1 MDVSEFYEMLICSVK
16 IQVQTIISSLYN
28 TQNMNK
34 RFLSVFVICM
44 AVVCVA
50 FAGCTSSETP
60 AGGDQGGTE
69 EKTVY
74 TVGID
79 AAYPPF
85 SGIDSSGE
93 ATGFDVESMKWI
105 AENQGMDVEFEAI
118 AWDGIIPALQAGHI
132 DMVYAGMT
140 ITDERREKVAFSDP
154 YWTVNQMVAAQPD
167 TGVTLED
174 IKAGTA
180 IVGTQSGC
188 TAAIW
193 MEENLIEPGIMPKE
207 NMKVYPDT
215 TKAVDDLTTGR
226 IDAVMYDDLSLK
238 DIIEGRDVEIIGS
251 VETNEQ
257 FGIAVRKDDTE
268 LLAKLNAGL
277 ANLMADPY
285 WEELKVQ
292 YNMVV

>member
-1 MDVSEFYEMLICSVK
+1 
-16 IQVQTIISSLYN
+16 
-28 TQNMNK
+28 MNK
-34 RFLSVFVICM
+34 QLLSVLVICM
-44 AVVCVA
+44 ALVCVA
-50 FAGCTSSETP
+50 FAGCTTSSDSVS
-60 AGGDQGGTE
+60 GDDQTGTE
-69 EKTVY
+69 EKTDY

-85 SGIDSSGE
+85 SGIDSNGD

-105 AENQGMDVEFEAI
+105 AENQGLDVTFEAI

-140 ITDERREKVAFSDP
+140 ITDERREKVNFSIP

-167 TGVTLED
+167 SGVTIAD
-174 IKAGTA
+174 IQEGTV

-193 MEENLIEPGIMPKE
+193 MEQNLIDTGIMPKE
-207 NMKVYPDT
+207 NLKVYPDT
-215 TKAVDDLTTGR
+215 TQAVDDLTTGR

-238 DIIEGRDVEIIGS
+238 DIIAYRDIEIIGS
-251 VETNEQ
+251 IETNEQ
-257 FGIAVRKDDTE
+257 FGIAVRKADNE
-268 LLAKLNAGL
+268 LLEKLNAGL
-277 ANLMADPY
+277 TNLMADPY
-285 WEELKVQ
+285 WEELKVK